1 MRPSTMTHVPSVAV
15 SGRSAFEVFR
25 KGGNQS
31 WAELAMQSDVTE
43 PTEFDLREYPLRRQ
57 CRTVTITRRALQFS
71 SALLAKDK
79 RSRVAAEGELMAA
92 LRLKSWEFIN
102 LPHQCPSMRY
112 IDDVALRGQLERPL
126 EQALY
131 RPVALGE

>member
-1 MRPSTMTHVPSVAV
+1 MPHSNHHAARAAV
-15 SGRSAFEVFR
+15 FKRAVG
-25 KGGNQS
+25 K
-31 WAELAMQSDVTE
+31 
-43 PTEFDLREYPLRRQ
+43 RQ
-57 CRTVTITRRALQFS
+57 AL
-71 SALLAKDK
+71 
-79 RSRVAAEGELMAA
+79 RVAAERELMAA

-131 RPVALGE
+131 RSVGLGE